1 LTDED
6 AKRESAKVYLIGEMY
21 VSDKIN
27 ASGDPTGAS
36 YKYTGG
42 YTINSSQISL
52 YKNMADFT
60 PVPYDIE
67 DVRVATP
74 IPADMS
80 YKLITVNGNK
90 SDLEY

>member
-21 VSDKIN
+21 VSDKIS

-42 YTINSSQISL
+42 YTISSS
-52 YKNMADFT
+52 
-60 PVPYDIE
+60 
-67 DVRVATP
+67 
-74 IPADMS
+74 
-80 YKLITVNGNK
+80 
-90 SDLEY
+90 